1 MKNKTVNVSSV
12 WTGLITALVIFAVAG
27 LLAGCATIGTKG
39 TMQRSQELNQKF
51 LNYEVLL
58 DYNYYY
64 SGGSDRPNAILGIH
78 KDYQLV
84 SRLWQTVEISPTQ
97 LEKWIRSIA
106 PEDYR
111 GSSGYFAAYIL
122 DPDGKKVG
130 TWYSIQKTT
139 TVKFLEGNKIE
150 IYSPD
155 LFPTWEIET
164 PIGLSY

>member
-1 MKNKTVNVSSV
+1 MNKTVNVSNV
-12 WTGLITALVIFAVAG
+12 CTGLITALVIFAVAG

-64 SGGSDRPNAILGIH
+64 SGGHDRPNAILGIH

-84 SRLWQTVEISPTQ
+84 SPLWKTIQLNSAQ
-97 LEKWIRSIA
+97 LEKWIETIA

-111 GSSGYFAAYIL
+111 GQSGYVAAYIL
-122 DPDGKKVG
+122 DPNGKKVG
-130 TWYSIQKTT
+130 IWYSIRDTT
-139 TVKFLEGNKIE
+139 PVKFLERNKIKV
-150 IYSPD
+150 YSPD
-155 LFPTWEIET
+155 LSPSWEIET
-164 PIGLSY
+164 PIGLNF